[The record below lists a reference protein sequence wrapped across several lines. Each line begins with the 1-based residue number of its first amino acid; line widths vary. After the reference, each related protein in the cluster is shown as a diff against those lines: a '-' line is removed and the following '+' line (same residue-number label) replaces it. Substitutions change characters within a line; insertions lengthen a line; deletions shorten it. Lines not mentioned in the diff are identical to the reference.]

1 MGVESV
7 HFFFIY
13 RVHIGLFCCTPD
25 VALGRAVN
33 RKRTLKVLLTGD
45 PITAHGKVLLWFIAY
60 RGVARTLGNN

>member
-13 RVHIGLFCCTPD
+13 RVHIGLVCCTPD

-33 RKRTLKVLLTGD
+33 RKRTLKMLLTGD
-45 PITAHGKVLLWFIAY
+45 PNTAHGKVLLWFIAY